1 VLAIPEPPAPI
12 VKIVVNNT
20 VPKKVERASQ
30 LKPEIKKLQ
39 SLKKKIEIQ
48 GLLTI
53 KEVTRDGRMTLK
65 VQPYQGVN
73 LTQQIVNSSLIMVIP
88 SRDDEVVPFNIT
100 SRDKDTGE
108 IHVQLYFSAPMNISN
123 NVKGDIIEVILA

>member
-1 VLAIPEPPAPI
+1 
-12 VKIVVNNT
+12 
-20 VPKKVERASQ
+20 
-30 LKPEIKKLQ
+30 
-39 SLKKKIEIQ
+39 
-48 GLLTI
+48 
-53 KEVTRDGRMTLK
+53 MTLK

-100 SRDKDTGE
+100 SRDKETGE
-108 IHVQLYFSAPMNISN
+108 IHVQLYFAAPMNISS